1 MAKRITKIERG
12 MLYSW
17 NPVQKSWMPQRA
29 VPKGTA
35 DGFFS
40 GGESVDNASTDAEIK
55 RASKVSI
62 PEPEVPRPYVPRE
75 GNRRANEAIS
85 RSGQALL
92 GAAKGI
98 AESTYPELAE
108 LRKGVGT
115 YSQDAKR
122 YSALVG
128 EQEAATKA
136 LGTGVEALR
145 SNAQEALKGTSEAL
159 ATAKG
164 QNVALDAMK
173 AQGLKSKLEMDA
185 MHQANLAQQAK
196 WEADAVQSRVDA
208 VAAQARHPWEPKGM
222 KDAVVK
228 TQADVIGAMDKEID
242 AMARKPIVKS
252 AVALKPRPALEM
264 PPASMAETRQERPT
278 NYAQEYKKRYAEAL
292 AGSQPTTGGLM

>member
-1 MAKRITKIERG
+1 MAKTITKIERG

-17 NPVQKSWMPQRA
+17 NPTQKIWMPQRA

-35 DGFFS
+35 DGFFR
-40 GGESVDNASTDAEIK
+40 GGERVDNASTDAEIQSAVEK
-55 RASKVSI
+55 
-62 PEPEVPRPYVPRE
+62 PYVPSPRD
-75 GNRRANEAIS
+75 RALIQ
-85 RSGQALL
+85 SGQAFL
-92 GAAKGI
+92 GAAKRF
-98 AESTYPELAE
+98 AESTDPELAA
-108 LRKGVGT
+108 LRKGVEK
-115 YSQDAKR
+115 YSQDAQR
-122 YSALVG
+122 YSAWVG
-128 EQEAATKA
+128 QQEAANKTF
-136 LGTGVEALR
+136 GIGVEGLR
-145 SNAQEALKGTSEAL
+145 SNVQEALKGTSEAL

-173 AQGLKSKLEMDA
+173 AQGIKSKLEMDA
-185 MHQANLAQQAK
+185 MHQVNLAQQAK

-208 VAAQARHPWEPKGM
+208 VASQARHPWEPKGM

-228 TQADVIGAMDKEID
+228 TQADVIRDMDKEID